1 MASSSYP
8 STSSVFPGT
17 IGLKTFWSSIVF
29 FILLNFP
36 RDDFVVNQLLSVA
49 QSISYRK
56 VASSRLS
63 WLVVHFHIFRLFMKG
78 NFDAYVL
85 WPLDKM
91 VQNWIVDRSTAGDFT
106 VVDNSSRWCLLFQT
120 DFNFLQIF
128 HTIDYRS
135 LGENKC
141 GIIGVK

>member
-17 IGLKTFWSSIVF
+17 IGLKTFSSSIIF

-63 WLVVHFHIFRLFMKG
+63 WLVAHFHIFRLFMKG
-78 NFDAYVL
+78 NLMLMYCDL
-85 WPLDKM
+85 WPK
-91 VQNWIVDRSTAGDFT
+91 
-106 VVDNSSRWCLLFQT
+106 SSK
-120 DFNFLQIF
+120 I
-128 HTIDYRS
+128 
-135 LGENKC
+135 E
-141 GIIGVK
+141 